1 MASDREVLHA
11 LFEAALKVALP
22 DGRFAGRLPQPPAGR
37 TIVLGAGKASAR
49 MAQAFEAEWPHRC
62 EGLVV
67 TRYGHAAP
75 TRAIEVVEAAHPVPD
90 EAGRRAAERILAL
103 AASAGAD
110 DLVVAL
116 MSGGAS
122 ALLTL
127 PAPGVTLE
135 DKQEINR
142 ALLTSGAPIGQMNR
156 VRKALSAIKGGRLA
170 LAAQPAP
177 VVTYLI
183 SDVPGDDPATIGSG
197 PTIPE
202 VSDPEVALGILR
214 AYGIPVRPQVEAAI
228 RANAVAR
235 PAPAGKIHMLATPYM
250 ALAAAAEAAR
260 DFGLKPLILGDT
272 IEGEA
277 REVGRVL
284 AGIAGCAAGHGE
296 PVARPCVILSG
307 GETTVTVRGRGRG
320 GRNAEFLLALA
331 LALGPAPGIAA
342 IAADTDGIDGSE
354 DNAGAWF
361 DDTLIAT
368 ARDQGVDLARHLAE
382 NDAYTAFKALDRLV
396 VTGPTLTN
404 VNDFR
409 AILVR
414 YSASQSC

>member
-1 MASDREVLHA
+1 MPSDREVLHA

-22 DGRFAGRLPQPPAGR
+22 DGRFAGRLPRQPKGR

-62 EGLVV
+62 EGVVV
-67 TRYGHAAP
+67 TRYGHGAP
-75 TRAIEVVEAAHPVPD
+75 TKQIEVVEAAHPVPD

-103 AASAGAD
+103 AASATAD

-127 PAPGVTLE
+127 PAPGITLE

-177 VVTYLI
+177 VSTYLI

-214 AYGIPVRPQVEAAI
+214 AYGIAVRPQVEAAI

-235 PAPAGKIHMLATPYM
+235 PAPPGEVHMLATPYM
-250 ALAAAAEAAR
+250 ALDAAAASAR
-260 DFGLKPLILGDT
+260 QFALKPVILGDA

-284 AGIAGCAAGHGE
+284 AGIASCASAHGE
-296 PVARPCVILSG
+296 PASRPCVILSG

-331 LALGPAPGIAA
+331 LALGGTPGISA

-361 DDTLIAT
+361 DDTLIAA
-368 ARDQGVDLARHLAE
+368 AREKGVDLARHLAD
-382 NDAYTAFKALDRLV
+382 NDAYTAFQALDRLV

-414 YSASQSC
+414 

>member
-1 MASDREVLHA
+1 LPTDRDILHA
-11 LFEAALKVALP
+11 LFQAALKVALP
-22 DGRFAGRLPQPPAGR
+22 DGRFAGRLPLPPPGR

-49 MAQAFEAEWPHRC
+49 MAQAFEAEWPHSC

-67 TRYGHAAP
+67 TRYGHAAK
-75 TRAIEVVEAAHPVPD
+75 TRHVEVVEAAHPVPD
-90 EAGRRAAERILAL
+90 EAGRRAAQRILDL
-103 AASAGAD
+103 ATSAGPD

-116 MSGGAS
+116 ISGGAS
-122 ALLTL
+122 ALLSL
-127 PAPGVTLE
+127 PAPGVTLQ

-142 ALLTSGAPIGQMNR
+142 ALLTSGAPIGEMNR

-170 LAAQPAP
+170 LAAQPAR

-202 VSDPEVALGILR
+202 VSDPEVALGILH
-214 AYGIPVRPQVEAAI
+214 AYAISVRPEVLAAI
-228 RANAVAR
+228 RANAVLR
-235 PAPAGKIHMLATPYM
+235 PAPPAEVHMLATPWM
-250 ALAAAAEAAR
+250 ALAAAAETAR
-260 DFGLKPLILGDT
+260 GFGLTPLILGDA

-277 REVGRVL
+277 REVARVL
-284 AGIAGCAAGHGE
+284 AGITASVVAHRQPA
-296 PVARPCVILSG
+296 ARPCVLLSG

-331 LALGPAPGIAA
+331 LALNGTPRVAA
-342 IAADTDGIDGSE
+342 IACDTDGIDGSE

-361 DDTLIAT
+361 DDKLLDA
-368 ARDQGVDLARHLAE
+368 AREAKVDLAHHLAG
-382 NDAYTAFKALDRLV
+382 NDAYTAFQALDRLV

-414 YSASQSC
+414 

>member
-1 MASDREVLHA
+1 MLDVL
-11 LFEAALKVALP
+11 FQAALKVALP
-22 DGRFAGRLPQPPAGR
+22 DGRFAGRLPRPPSGR

-49 MAQAFEAEWPHRC
+49 MAQAFEAEWQDAC

-67 TRYGHAAP
+67 TRYGHATT
-75 TRAIEVVEAAHPVPD
+75 TRHVEVVEAAHPVPD
-90 EAGRRAAERILAL
+90 EAGRRAAQRILEL
-103 AASAGAD
+103 AASAGPH
-110 DLVVAL
+110 DLVIAL
-116 MSGGAS
+116 ISGGAS
-122 ALLTL
+122 ALLSL

-142 ALLTSGAPIGQMNR
+142 ALLTSGAPIGEMNR

-170 LAAQPAP
+170 LAAQPAR

-202 VSDPEVALGILR
+202 VSDPEVALGILH
-214 AYGIPVRPQVEAAI
+214 AYGISVRPEVEAAI
-228 RANAVAR
+228 RANAVSR
-235 PAPAGKIHMLATPYM
+235 PAPAAEVHMLATPYM
-250 ALAAAAEAAR
+250 ALAAAAATAGS
-260 DFGLKPLILGDT
+260 FGLKPLILGDA

-277 REVGRVL
+277 REVARVH
-284 AGIAGCAAGHGE
+284 AGIAACVVAHRQPA
-296 PVARPCVILSG
+296 ARPCVILSG

-331 LALGPAPGIAA
+331 LALGGAPGVAA
-342 IAADTDGIDGSE
+342 IACDTDGIDGSQ

-361 DDTLIAT
+361 DDTILSA
-368 ARDQGVDLARHLAE
+368 ARAQGLDLSRHLAD
-382 NDAYTAFKALDRLV
+382 NDAYTAFRALDRLV

-409 AILVR
+409 AILIR
-414 YSASQSC
+414 